1 MKATADDHHPA
12 PTGSAETLAETQM
25 DALRHRFANLPAP
38 SPADE
43 LHLEPGE
50 FGDFKRLASF
60 HYRSVRAG
68 AVTTAYRLRYAAP
81 TVVGRYLSRAS
92 EQRIVGVLLRCLPHL
107 ACRLRDVAT
116 GNRYRGFGQKAA
128 AEMLNREV
136 RTITRV
142 VIDPQWR
149 GLGLAVRLVRHA
161 LEHGET
167 IYTEALAAMGR
178 VHPFCQRAGMTRYDR
193 PPHPADARLMDVL
206 QRLAIEPAH
215 LASRRLVQERLSAC
229 SESDARWFAKELRH
243 WYRAASY
250 TTLARL
256 NQLKFDDLLVA
267 ARDRLLTRPV
277 YYLFDHR
284 RPLAGES
291 S

>member
-1 MKATADDHHPA
+1 MKAAADDHHPVSNGA
-12 PTGSAETLAETQM
+12 AESLADTPC
-25 DALRHRFANLPAP
+25 RRFVNLPAA

-43 LHLEPGE
+43 LHLERGE
-50 FGDFKRLASF
+50 FADFRRLAAF

-68 AVTTAYRLRYAAP
+68 AVTTVYRLRYAAP
-81 TVVGRYLSRAS
+81 TVVGRYLGRR
-92 EQRIVGVLLRCLPHL
+92 EEHCIVGVLLRSLPHL
-107 ACRLRDVAT
+107 ACRLRDIAT
-116 GNRYRGFGQKAA
+116 GNRYRGFGQKGA

-161 LEHGET
+161 LKHGET

-178 VHPFCQRAGMTRYDR
+178 VHPFCQRAGMIRYDR

-206 QRLAIEPAH
+206 HRLAIEPAH
-215 LASRRLVQERLSAC
+215 LASRRLVRERLAQCSAA
-229 SESDARWFAKELRH
+229 DQRWFSKELRH
-243 WYRAASY
+243 WYRSASY
-250 TTLARL
+250 TTLDRL
-256 NQLKFDDLLVA
+256 NQLAFEDLLVA

-284 RPLAGES
+284 CPLAGDS

>member
-1 MKATADDHHPA
+1 MNAIADDHHPA
-12 PTGSAETLAETQM
+12 PSGSAQSQSQS
-25 DALRHRFANLPAP
+25 LRRRFANLPAP

-50 FGDFKRLASF
+50 VADFKRLAMF

-68 AVTTAYRLRYAAP
+68 AVTTVYRLRYAAT
-81 TVVGRYLSRAS
+81 TVVGRYLGRRD
-92 EQRIVGVLLRCLPHL
+92 EQRIVGVLLRSLPHL
-107 ACRLRDVAT
+107 ACRLRDIAT
-116 GNRYRGFGQKAA
+116 GNRYRGFGQRAA

-178 VHPFCQRAGMTRYDR
+178 VHPFCQRAGMIRYDR
-193 PPHPADARLMDVL
+193 PPHPADARLMDL
-206 QRLAIEPAH
+206 LHRLAIEPAH
-215 LASRRLVQERLSAC
+215 LASRRLVQERLSQC
-229 SESDARWFAKELRH
+229 SAADQRWFAKELRH

-250 TTLARL
+250 TTLDRL
-256 NQLKFDDLLVA
+256 NQLMFDDLLIA

-284 RPLAGES
+284 HPPAGDS
-291 S
+291 L

>member
-1 MKATADDHHPA
+1 MTAAADDEHLGSS
-12 PTGSAETLAETQM
+12 GSAESPA
-25 DALRHRFANLPAP
+25 DALQRRFAGLPAP

-43 LHLEPGE
+43 LHLETGE
-50 FGDFKRLASF
+50 FGDFKRLAMF

-68 AVTTAYRLRYAAP
+68 AVTTAYRLRHAAP
-81 TVVGRYLSRAS
+81 TVVGRYLSRAG
-92 EQRIVGVLLRCLPHL
+92 EDRVVGVLLRCLPHL
-107 ACRLRDVAT
+107 ACRLRDIAT

-128 AEMLNREV
+128 ADMLNREV

-178 VHPFCQRAGMTRYDR
+178 VHPFCQRAGMVRYDR

-206 QRLAIEPAH
+206 HRLAIEPAH
-215 LASRRLVQERLSAC
+215 LASRRLVRERLAQQ
-229 SESDARWFAKELRH
+229 SESDGRWFGKELRH

-250 TTLARL
+250 TTLDRL
-256 NQLKFDDLLVA
+256 DRLTFDDLLIA

-284 RPLAGES
+284 SPTAGES
-291 S
+291 A

>member
-1 MKATADDHHPA
+1 MKATADDHQLV
-12 PTGSAETLAETQM
+12 TGGGAKAASN
-25 DALRHRFANLPAP
+25 ALRARFAGLPGP

-43 LHLEPGE
+43 LVLEPGE
-50 FGDFKRLASF
+50 IADFKRLAAF

-68 AVTTAYRLRYAAP
+68 AVTTVYRLRYAAP
-81 TVVGRYLSRAS
+81 TVAGRHLGRR
-92 EQRIVGVLLRCLPHL
+92 EEHRIVGVLLRSLPHL
-107 ACRLRDVAT
+107 ACRLRDLAT

-142 VIDPQWR
+142 VVDPQWR

-161 LEHGET
+161 LEHGKT

-178 VHPFCQRAGMTRYDR
+178 VHPFCQRAGMIRYDR

-206 QRLAIEPAH
+206 HRLAIEPAH
-215 LASRRLVQERLSAC
+215 LASRQLVQERLSQCRAA
-229 SESDARWFAKELRH
+229 DQRWFAKELRH
-243 WYRAASY
+243 WYRTASY
-250 TTLARL
+250 TTLDRL
-256 NQLKFDDLLVA
+256 DKLKSDDLLAV
-267 ARDRLLTRPV
+267 ARDRLVTRPV

-284 RPLAGES
+284 NPLAGGS
-291 S
+291 Q